1 MSENALNVTPG
12 FKTTEFWGVAIFNI
26 IGFIVASGAIPDGG
40 WLAQVAGLITG
51 LLGTLGYGQLRTEVK
66 NASALY
72 FEDKPKWKST
82 EYIMLAVT
90 MVFGLVVASGV
101 IPTEGVWPK
110 VTGLVTSA
118 LSVLGYGQLRASI
131 KVTEIKDE

>member
-1 MSENALNVTPG
+1 MSENALNVNPG
-12 FKTTEFWGVAIFNI
+12 YRSTEFWGIAIFNVVS
-26 IGFIVASGAIPDGG
+26 FIVASGAIPDGG
-40 WLAQVAGLITG
+40 WVAQVAGLILG
-51 LLGTLGYGQLRTEVK
+51 LLGSLGYGQLRTEVK

-72 FEDKPKWKST
+72 FEGKPKWKST

-110 VTGLVTSA
+110 ITGLATSA
-118 LSVLGYGQLRASI
+118 LAALGYGQLRASI